1 MLASDE
7 DHTIAQAYGVWVEK
21 KMFGKAYWGN
31 ERTTFLIDPEG
42 KIARIFRKVKPHKHT
57 QQVLDALAELAH

>member
-7 DHTIAQAYGVWVEK
+7 DHAIAQAYGVWVEK
-21 KMFGKAYWGN
+21 KMFGKAYMSN

-42 KIARIFRKVKPHKHT
+42 NVARVFRKVKPNKHA